1 MGGWGRQNP
10 WPFQWGGGQSDFER
24 LWMGLRAML
33 GPKGPGPIG
42 GLEDAWRESETAG
55 IIAVAAM
62 AERAMLQ
69 GIPSKAT
76 DHLPVYEQLLGL
88 FEEDTEEARRLACAV
103 AWTTVLSCINPDL
116 AAQLTRIDTGISI
129 VLLDPNTT
137 ATSQFGK
144 MYEWL
149 LGAIVGSQ
157 WPNYSNDHILYLQWS
172 GCPAGIPP
180 QDKLAQV
187 ERLLNQV
194 LPGWVDYVITND
206 TPLFYLDGFMDSRLD
221 LTPFGA

>member
-10 WPFQWGGGQSDFER
+10 WPLQWGGGESAFER

-42 GLEDAWRESETAG
+42 GLEDAWRESEVAG
-55 IIAVAAM
+55 IVGVSTM
-62 AERAMLQ
+62 AERAELQ
-69 GIPSKAT
+69 GLPSKAT
-76 DHLPVYEQLLGL
+76 DHLPVYERLLGL
-88 FEEDTEEARRLACAV
+88 YEESSDEARRLAAAT
-103 AWTTVLSCINPDL
+103 AWTTVLSCINPEL
-116 AAQLTRIDTGISI
+116 AAKLVEIDAGISI
-129 VLLDPNTT
+129 VLLDPNKT

-144 MYEWL
+144 AYSWVT
-149 LGAIVGSQ
+149 GNIVGSQ
-157 WPNYSNDHILYLQWS
+157 YPNYSNDHILYIMWS
-172 GCPAGIPP
+172 GCPLGVPP
-180 QDKLAQV
+180 QNKLAQV

-194 LPGWVDYVITND
+194 LPSWIDYCITND